1 MSNKNRFSDSS
12 AKSYSQA
19 LYELASEE
27 KNLNDVEKHVISLL
41 KLISQSED
49 FNSLIKNPTNKQE
62 GQLNVINIIFEK
74 FNLNVLLKKFTNFLV
89 MKRRFF
95 YVEKIFKD
103 FVIICSKNRGEISAK
118 LTVAKELNENE
129 INKIKNDL
137 SQNFGS
143 DVKLN
148 YNYDPDLIGGLIMQ
162 VESVMIDTSIKNK
175 LQHQHCHFL
184 SLKPYLLNHQKIQPS
199 LLLEHCLNH
208 IF

>member
-1 MSNKNRFSDSS
+1 MSDKNKFSDSS

-19 LYELASEE
+19 LYELASEDN
-27 KNLNDVEKHVISLL
+27 KLNDVEEHTISII
-41 KLISQSED
+41 KLISQSDD
-49 FNSLIKNPTNKQE
+49 FNSLIKDPTNKQE
-62 GQLNVINIIFEK
+62 DQLSVINIIFEK
-74 FNLNVLLKKFTNFLV
+74 FNLNNLLKKFLNFLV

-95 YVEKIFKD
+95 YVEKILKD
-103 FVIICSKNRGEISAK
+103 FVTICSKKRGEISAK

-129 INKIKNDL
+129 INKIKNEL

-175 LQHQHCHFL
+175 LQQIEN
-184 SLKPYLLNHQKIQPS
+184 KMI
-199 LLLEHCLNH
+199 EA
-208 IF
+208 

>member
-1 MSNKNRFSDSS
+1 MSNKNKFSDSS
-12 AKSYSQA
+12 VKSYSQA
-19 LYELASEE
+19 IYELALEE
-27 KNLNDVEKHVISLL
+27 KNLNDVEKNVISFL
-41 KLISQSED
+41 KLISQSKD
-49 FNSLIKNPTNKQE
+49 FSLVIKDPTNKQE
-62 GQLNVINIIFEK
+62 DQLKVINIIFEK
-74 FNLNVLLKKFTNFLV
+74 FNLNNLLKKFFNFLI

-95 YVEKIFKD
+95 YVEKILKD
-103 FVIICSKNRGEISAK
+103 FIIICSKKRGEISAK

-175 LQHQHCHFL
+175 LQQIEN
-184 SLKPYLLNHQKIQPS
+184 KMI
-199 LLLEHCLNH
+199 EA
-208 IF
+208 

>member
-1 MSNKNRFSDSS
+1 MSDKNRFSDSS

-27 KNLNDVEKHVISLL
+27 KKLNEVEEHTTSII

-49 FNSLIKNPTNKQE
+49 FNSLIKDPTNKQE
-62 GQLNVINIIFEK
+62 DQLNAINFIFEK
-74 FNLNVLLKKFTNFLV
+74 FSLNSLLKKFLNFLV

-95 YVEKIFKD
+95 YVEKILKN
-103 FVIICSKNRGEISAK
+103 FVMICSKNRGEISAK

-129 INKIKNDL
+129 INKIKDEL
-137 SQNFGS
+137 TQNFGS
-143 DVKLN
+143 NVKLD

-175 LQHQHCHFL
+175 LQQIEN
-184 SLKPYLLNHQKIQPS
+184 KMI
-199 LLLEHCLNH
+199 EA
-208 IF
+208 